1 MEKYDDIINF
11 IKTIYNNESFIPL
24 HAPIFNG
31 NEKKY
36 LCDCIDST
44 FVSSVGKYVDLFE
57 EMVEQYT
64 GAEKAVAVVNGT
76 AALHTALNLL
86 GVKQNDE
93 VITQSLTFIATCNA
107 ISYCGA
113 NPVFIDVDYDTLG
126 MSPDSLKK
134 YFEENCKYEKGNV
147 INKITGKRVSACI
160 PMHTFG
166 HPVRIKEI
174 IDICNEWNIPVIED
188 AAESIG
194 SFVGNKHTGLFGKC
208 GILSFNGNKTIT
220 TGGGGMIITNDKN
233 FGKLAKHITTTA
245 KIPHKW
251 EFKHDMIGFNY
262 RMPNINAALGCAQI
276 EQLPEYIKIKRNTAE
291 RYKNYFK
298 NTQYEFFS
306 ERPGTISNYWLN
318 AVIFNSEKEKTDFLE
333 FSNNSGVMT
342 RPVWTL
348 MNQLEIY
355 RKSFKVKLDNS
366 EKIEKL
372 IVNLPSSVLLG

>member
-1 MEKYDDIINF
+1 MTSFKEIVDF
-11 IKTIYNNESFIPL
+11 IKSIYSNNNCISL
-24 HAPIFNG
+24 HAPVFNG

-57 EMVEQYT
+57 EMVKKYT

-76 AALHTALNLL
+76 SALHTALRLL
-86 GVKQNDE
+86 DVKQNEE

-126 MSPDSLKK
+126 MSPDSLKQFLK
-134 YFEENCKYEKGNV
+134 ENCKIENNNI
-147 INKITGKRVSACI
+147 INKITGKKVSACL

-174 IDICNEWNIPVIED
+174 VDICDEWNIPVIED

-233 FGKLAKHITTTA
+233 FGELAKHITTTA
-245 KIPHKW
+245 KVPHKW

-276 EQLPEYIKIKRNTAE
+276 EQLPDYIKIKRNIAE
-291 RYKNYFK
+291 KYKDYFK
-298 NTQYEFFS
+298 NTQYTFFT
-306 ERPGTISNYWLN
+306 ERPGTTSNYWLN
-318 AVIFNSEKEKTDFLE
+318 AVFFNSEKEKNGFLD
-333 FSNNSGVMT
+333 FSNNNGVMT

-348 MNQLEIY
+348 INKLDIY
-355 RKSFKVKLDNS
+355 RSNFNAKLDNS
-366 EKIEKL
+366 ERIERL
-372 IVNLPSSVLLG
+372 LVNLPSSVI